1 MHKTPPSPQETV
13 GIDVDTDFFDI
24 VAGVLQEDT
33 LAQFLF
39 IIWLDYVLRK

>member
-1 MHKTPPSPQETV
+1 MMLYKDMKSMVCSPDDNTE
-13 GIDVDTDFFDI
+13 FFYI

-39 IIWLDYVLRK
+39 IICFD